1 MCFNIGL
8 IGKRQFITME
18 ACQCT
23 FHCSGLLDNNLYA
36 SSFESSEGIWSAV
49 AGHKHIYLPL
59 AKKLGG
65 LDTRTPLRFCE
76 LSTASRT
83 VPL

>member
-1 MCFNIGL
+1 MPLSVRLVSKGNLVPVQAVEGF
-8 IGKRQFITME
+8 
-18 ACQCT
+18 